1 MVLSHSPPWLPWQR
15 AAEEEQGHHTPLRCR
30 NVVTHM
36 YTHTHAQ
43 ECSAVCEVLN
53 RGLATLHICCSLS
66 PHLMQELCH
75 KEIDNENGRRSQSV
89 IEEQVQDKG
98 RSQDKLK
105 GNKTHIIMD
114 NTVQ

>member
-1 MVLSHSPPWLPWQR
+1 
-15 AAEEEQGHHTPLRCR
+15 
-30 NVVTHM
+30 
-36 YTHTHAQ
+36 
-43 ECSAVCEVLN
+43 
-53 RGLATLHICCSLS
+53 
-66 PHLMQELCH
+66 MQELCH
-75 KEIDNENGRRSQSV
+75 KEVDNENGRRSQSV